1 MHKAL
6 ILAIAA
12 LIGTVSSRYST
23 GQCTTPQLQEN
34 FDATKYTGA
43 WFQVAKDRN
52 SPFENGNCE
61 QARYSINADGTL
73 KVFNTQFS
81 NDTKSIEEAE
91 GVAVC
96 NGPQCAVKFFWFSP
110 SADYR
115 VMYTDYENIAIVYAC
130 NDLFLAKADFA
141 WILSREQHPKQE
153 YVDKVLSILAERVP
167 EFTVDNFSWTYQGE
181 ACQYFN
187 GPW

>member
-1 MHKAL
+1 MYKAL
-6 ILAIAA
+6 ILAAVA
-12 LIGTVSSRYST
+12 LIGSVSARYST

-43 WFQVAKDRN
+43 WFQVAKDKN

-81 NDTKSIEEAE
+81 NETHEIENAT
-91 GVAVC
+91 GTAWC
-96 NGPQCAVKFFWFSP
+96 NGPQCSVKFFWFSP

-115 VMYTDYENIAIVYAC
+115 VMYTDYENVALVYAC
-130 NDLFLAKADFA
+130 NDLFLAKADFV
-141 WILSREQHPKQE
+141 WLLTREQNPAQE
-153 YVDKVLSILAERVP
+153 YVDKALSVLAERVP
-167 EFTVDNFSWTYQGE
+167 EFTTDNLSWTYQGP
-181 ACQYFN
+181 ACQYYQDQ
-187 GPW
+187 